1 MMIELNYQQTT
12 RNIANIMTILK
23 AERIEIEIQ
32 EQSMSDAGSKYMVLI
47 KTENNN
53 ELKIITTNTKPN
65 LKYTEDNGNIILN
78 KTNL

>member
-1 MMIELNYQQTT
+1 MPIT
-12 RNIANIMTILK
+12 K

-53 ELKIITTNTKPN
+53 ELKIITTNQKPH
-65 LKYTEDNGNIILN
+65 LKYTVDNGNIVLN